1 MLTPVNNSIIYVR
14 PLYVSSDNNTP
25 IPELKQVIAVFGGQ
39 VVMKPTLREAL
50 QTLFP
55 GANPQTFESVVDSQ
69 ETGGGGAAIDE
80 GSSTP
85 SPTTTT
91 TTVPSTGNATKDQLI
106 DQAAR
111 ALTDADT
118 ALRNG
123 DLAGYQAKVREAQ
136 SLLNQAQTLPN
147 GTTSSSGALGT
158 PS

>member
-69 ETGGGGAAIDE
+69 ETGGGAAIDE